1 MNSILVRIRENLQE
15 EAGLEVSRFPTCA
28 PARVELCCA
37 DERERAGAGFGE
49 SGPAG
54 GGRRT
59 AGGASGAV
67 LSELLG
73 GTERAALQVELSGVR
88 VLFELLGFLLSRHL
102 LRKILR
108 ANSRLLTGRAISVY
122 NGEGI

>member
-1 MNSILVRIRENLQE
+1 
-15 EAGLEVSRFPTCA
+15 
-28 PARVELCCA
+28 
-37 DERERAGAGFGE
+37 
-49 SGPAG
+49 
-54 GGRRT
+54 
-59 AGGASGAV
+59 
-67 LSELLG
+67 
-73 GTERAALQVELSGVR
+73 VR